1 MLIFE
6 TVLGLLLG
14 ATALSTLARR
24 AGVPYPTLLA
34 LGGALIAF
42 IPGAPRLDLPP
53 DLILALFVAPGLMD
67 AAYDASL
74 RDLKKNWRPVS
85 WLVLVAVGLT
95 SGRLPGRRASFC
107 PICLGPQL
115 SPSVRCSPRRMPL
128 RR

>member
-6 TVLGLLLG
+6 TVLGLLLA
-14 ATALSTLARR
+14 ATALSALARR

-34 LGGALIAF
+34 LGGAFIAF

-53 DLILALFVAPGLMD
+53 DLIPALFVAPVLMD

-95 SGRLPGRRASFC
+95 TLAVALAARQFFLPDLPWA
-107 PICLGPQL
+107 
-115 SPSVRCSPRRMPL
+115 
-128 RR
+128 